1 MEGGRE
7 RAHRELEAS
16 LVLTGPGS
24 EGVVGVLAD
33 LDELAG
39 RRLGPPEAVRLR
51 DLYLDL
57 PGEPLLR
64 EGRAFR
70 LRRGDGD
77 PIVGLKGPGRRA
89 EGAGLER
96 EEREAPWGPPAV
108 EVLRRALA
116 GHEGAEGRRERLAA
130 AARAGEPPL
139 PALRAA
145 GFHVLQDRET
155 RRIRREILEGGGRAG
170 ELAVDE
176 VRFDTGGRRCVH
188 REVEVE
194 AATAGPA
201 GRRLLGEAV
210 AELERRFG
218 DGLRRWEPSKL
229 ATGLALTELLS
240 DGARPGWLAP
250 DGSVGPEGYE
260 RVEALLEETG
270 GGG

>member
-1 MEGGRE
+1 MERGRE

-24 EGVVGVLAD
+24 ERVVGALAG

-39 RRLGPPEAVRLR
+39 RRLGPAEEVRLR
-51 DLYLDL
+51 DVYLDL

-77 PIVGLKGPGRRA
+77 PVVGLKGRGRRA
-89 EGAGLER
+89 DGAAVER
-96 EEREAPWGPPAV
+96 EEREAPWGPSAV
-108 EVLRRALA
+108 EVVRRALA
-116 GHEGAEGRRERLAA
+116 GRQGAEGRLERLAA
-130 AARAGEPPL
+130 AAREADRPL
-139 PALRAA
+139 PTLRAA

-155 RRIRREILEGGGRAG
+155 RRIRRGILEDESRTG
-170 ELAVDE
+170 EMAVDE
-176 VRFDTGGRRCVH
+176 VRFDAGGWRCLH

-194 AATAGPA
+194 AASAGAA
-201 GRRLLGEAV
+201 GRRLLREAV
-210 AELERRFG
+210 AELERRYG
-218 DGLRRWEPSKL
+218 DALRRWEPSKL

-250 DGSVGPEGYE
+250 DGSVGREGYQ

-270 GGG
+270 RG